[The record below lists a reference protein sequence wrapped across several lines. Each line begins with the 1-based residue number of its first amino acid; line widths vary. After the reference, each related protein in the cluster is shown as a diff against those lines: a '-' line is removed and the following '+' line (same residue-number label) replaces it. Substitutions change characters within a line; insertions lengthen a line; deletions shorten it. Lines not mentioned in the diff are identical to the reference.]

1 LILEKLSVRSHLY
14 LSLFLSFLDF
24 WIICCFYFIL
34 RIFFHYMWYL
44 SIECIVDQC
53 NEGKFTKTITPTE
66 IKDEQKKCKGVV
78 TLFESGL
85 RLFFKYFSCW
95 NTLKWYFF
103 IFKKLFLRSTYQN
116 DSKHIKKL
124 IFSKKKNLRPRFVPL
139 RNCLGPKKFKK
150 KNLLLKF
157 NMVCTFWIVLM
168 CWCQK

>member
-1 LILEKLSVRSHLY
+1 MILEKLSVRSHLY

-78 TLFESGL
+78 TLFVSGL

-103 IFKKLFLRSTYQN
+103 YFKKIIFEINT
-116 DSKHIKKL
+116 SKRFKTH
-124 IFSKKKNLRPRFVPL
+124 KKNLRTRFVPL
-139 RNCLGPKKFKK
+139 RNCLGTRFAPHS
-150 KNLLLKF
+150 
-157 NMVCTFWIVLM
+157 
-168 CWCQK
+168 QKIQNFFFIKI